1 MIDCSSDNISNMKI
15 KEFINEFEQIIP
27 VRQAE
32 DFDNVGL
39 LCGNPDREITG
50 ILIAHD
56 ALENVIDEAIEKK
69 MNFVFCFH
77 PIIFSGLKSI
87 TGKNYVEKAVLKA
100 LENKIAIYAIH
111 TAFDNDYFGVNYKIC
126 EVLGLKNQ
134 QVLMPKKNQLKKLEV
149 YVPTDSAEILRNA
162 LFVAGAGNIGFYDEC
177 SFTIQGDGTFRPL
190 EGSNPVTG
198 THNER
203 ENANEVLINVIFEDY
218 KTNQILFAM
227 KENHPYEEVAY
238 QLITLEND
246 NQYTGLGRYGNLEQ
260 EMDELDFLTFIKQ
273 KFNIDI
279 IRHSSLNNKKIR
291 TIGVLGG
298 SGASG
303 IKAAM
308 SAKCDAYITGD
319 VKYHDFFFAE
329 GKMLICDIGHFESE
343 QFVVQQLFEILSEKF
358 TTFAIAKTT
367 QKTNPVNYFL

>member
-149 YVPTDSAEILRNA
+149 YVPTDSDEILRNA

-203 ENANEVLINVIFEDY
+203 ENANEVLLSVIFEDY
-218 KTNQILFAM
+218 KKHQILFAM
-227 KENHPYEEVAY
+227 KQNHPYEEVAY
-238 QLITLEND
+238 QLISLENE
-246 NQYTGLGRYGNLEQ
+246 NQYTGLGRFGDLET
-260 EMDELDFLTFIKQ
+260 EMDEADFLQFVKEQ
-273 KFNIDI
+273 FDLKV
-279 IRHSSLNNKKIR
+279 IRHSSLINKKIKKV
-291 TIGVLGG
+291 GVLGG

-303 IKAAM
+303 IK
-308 SAKCDAYITGD
+308 SALASKCDAYLTGD
-319 VKYHDFFFAE
+319 VKYHDFFSAE
-329 GKMLICDIGHFESE
+329 DKMLICDIGHFESE
-343 QFVVQQLFEILSEKF
+343 QFVTQQLFEILSEKF
-358 TTFAIAKTT
+358 TIFAIAKTT
-367 QKTNPVNYFL
+367 KKTNPVNYFI

>member
-1 MIDCSSDNISNMKI
+1 MIDCSSDNIANMKI

-39 LCGNPDREITG
+39 LCGNPEREISG
-50 ILIAHD
+50 VLIAHD
-56 ALENVIDEAIEKK
+56 ALEFIIDEAIEK
-69 MNFVFCFH
+69 NFNLILCFH

-87 TGKNYVEKAVLKA
+87 TGKNYVERAVLKA

-149 YVPTDSAEILRNA
+149 YVPTDSAEKLRNA

-246 NQYTGLGRYGNLEQ
+246 NQYTGLGRCGNLEQ

>member
-1 MIDCSSDNISNMKI
+1 MIVCSSDNISNMKI

-177 SFTIQGDGTFRPL
+177 SFTIQGEGTFRPL

-246 NQYTGLGRYGNLEQ
+246 NQYTGLGRYGDLEQ

>member
-1 MIDCSSDNISNMKI
+1 MIVCSSDNIANMKI

-100 LENKIAIYAIH
+100 LENKIALYAIH

-149 YVPTDSAEILRNA
+149 YVPTDSAGKLRNA

-177 SFTIQGDGTFRPL
+177 SFTIQGEGTFRPL

>member
-1 MIDCSSDNISNMKI
+1 MIVCSSDNISNMKI

-100 LENKIAIYAIH
+100 LENKIALYAIH

-177 SFTIQGDGTFRPL
+177 SFTIQGEGTFRPL

>member
-177 SFTIQGDGTFRPL
+177 SFTIKGDGTFRPL

-246 NQYTGLGRYGNLEQ
+246 NQYTGLGRYGDLEQ

>member
-1 MIDCSSDNISNMKI
+1 MIVCSSDNISNMKI

-149 YVPTDSAEILRNA
+149 YVPTDSAEKLRNA

-177 SFTIQGDGTFRPL
+177 SFTIQGEGTFRPL

>member
-1 MIDCSSDNISNMKI
+1 MIDCSSDNIANMKI

-50 ILIAHD
+50 VLIAHD

-149 YVPTDSAEILRNA
+149 YVPTDSAGKLRNA

-177 SFTIQGDGTFRPL
+177 SFTIQGEGTFRPL

>member
-1 MIDCSSDNISNMKI
+1 MIVCSSDNISNMKI

-126 EVLGLKNQ
+126 EILGLKNQ

-260 EMDELDFLTFIKQ
+260 EMDELDFLKLVKE
-273 KFNIDI
+273 KFNLNI
-279 IRHSSLNNKKIR
+279 IRHSSLNNKNIR

>member
-1 MIDCSSDNISNMKI
+1 MIVCSSDNISNMKI

-69 MNFVFCFH
+69 LNFVFCFH

-177 SFTIQGDGTFRPL
+177 SFTIQGEGTFRPL

>member
-1 MIDCSSDNISNMKI
+1 MIVCSSDNISNMKI

-39 LCGNPDREITG
+39 LCGNPEREISG
-50 ILIAHD
+50 VLIAHD
-56 ALENVIDEAIEKK
+56 ALEFIIDEAIEK
-69 MNFVFCFH
+69 NFNLILCFH

-87 TGKNYVEKAVLKA
+87 TGKNYVERAVLKA

-149 YVPTDSAEILRNA
+149 YVPTDSAEKLRNA

-177 SFTIQGDGTFRPL
+177 SFTLQGDGTFRPL

-203 ENANEVLINVIFEDY
+203 ENANEVLLSVIFEDY
-218 KTNQILFAM
+218 KKHQILFAM
-227 KENHPYEEVAY
+227 KQNHPYEEVAY
-238 QLITLEND
+238 QLISLDNE
-246 NQYTGLGRYGNLEQ
+246 NQYTGLGRFGDLET
-260 EMDELDFLTFIKQ
+260 EMNETDFLKFVKE
-273 KFNIDI
+273 KFNLNI

-298 SGASG
+298 SGVSG

-319 VKYHDFFFAE
+319 VKYHDFFSAE

-367 QKTNPVNYFL
+367 QITNPVNYFL

>member
-1 MIDCSSDNISNMKI
+1 MIDCSSDNIANMKI

-149 YVPTDSAEILRNA
+149 YVPADSAEILRNA
-162 LFVAGAGNIGFYDEC
+162 LFVAGAGNFGFYDEC

-260 EMDELDFLTFIKQ
+260 EMDELDFLKLVKE
-273 KFNIDI
+273 KFNLNI

>member
-27 VRQAE
+27 GRQAE

-56 ALENVIDEAIEKK
+56 ALENVIDEAIGKK

-149 YVPTDSAEILRNA
+149 YVPADSAEILRNA

-260 EMDELDFLTFIKQ
+260 EMDELDFHTFIKQ